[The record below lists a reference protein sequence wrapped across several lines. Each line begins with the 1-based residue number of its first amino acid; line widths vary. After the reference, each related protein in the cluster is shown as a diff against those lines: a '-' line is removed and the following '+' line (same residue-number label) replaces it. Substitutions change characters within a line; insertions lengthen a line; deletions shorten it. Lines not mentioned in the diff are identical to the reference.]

1 MVRMMFVNLAVEDLP
16 RAKEFW
22 SALGFTFNDQF
33 TDEHAACMVVSEA
46 VSVMLLTQPTFA
58 GFTTRPIADTTA
70 VTEGLF
76 AMTCDNRDAVDAMV
90 GSALAHGGRPAMPP
104 QDHGFMYGWSFYCP
118 DGHHW
123 EPFWMD
129 PNPPADASDDD
140 AGDEES
146 DEA

>member
-1 MVRMMFVNLAVEDLP
+1 MTRMLFVNLAVEDLP

-22 SALGFTFNDQF
+22 GALGFAF
-33 TDEHAACMVVSEA
+33 DEQYTNEDAACMVVSDVA
-46 VSVMLLTQPTFA
+46 RIMLLTHPTFTR
-58 GFTTRPIADTTA
+58 FTQRSIADTTA

-76 AMTCDNRDAVDAMV
+76 AISCESREAVDAMV
-90 GSALAHGGRPAMPP
+90 GLALANGGRPAMPV

-129 PNPPADASDDD
+129 SAVPDGEDDD
-140 AGDEES
+140 EGD
-146 DEA
+146 DL